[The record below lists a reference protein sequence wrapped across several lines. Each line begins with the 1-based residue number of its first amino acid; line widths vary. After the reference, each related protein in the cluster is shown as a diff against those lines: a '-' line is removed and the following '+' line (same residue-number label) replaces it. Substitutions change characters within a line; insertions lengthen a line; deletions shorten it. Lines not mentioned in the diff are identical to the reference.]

1 MLLNVDQ
8 LKDSEERF
16 LATRQTLIKNTGP
29 AGADEAPGSRTGR
42 GEMLTSSENL
52 RKRKEMLQAKSA
64 EPFEFALERAIGKN
78 DAVFSNFIELISNAK
93 KKVGRIAVKQ
103 GAKPLGCATGFM
115 VSEQLLLTN
124 WHVFKTIDKVGQS
137 EIQFGY
143 ELDVN
148 GNPPGTY
155 TSFRL
160 RSDVFYH
167 SCKELDYCLVAV
179 DPMDVTAKI
188 SINEIG
194 YLYLDPT
201 LGKLGDEDKEAL
213 NIIHHP
219 DGDFKQLSIRENL
232 FKKITP
238 TAIWYESDTAPGS
251 SGSPVFNDQWQIVAL
266 HHMGIAK
273 KNANGEYV
281 DKYDR
286 VIPVENNRVDESR
299 IVWVAN
305 EGIRTSVIL
314 NDIFSKYPNHPI
326 INTLRKVP
334 SELPVGKNSGT
345 DNSEQLFITKN
356 NPLMEQ
362 KNNRTG
368 NDVTISIPAS
378 LLENEGTIQV
388 QISHRNPASANKSIH
403 DNETALDA
411 FDGEELK
418 KLEVELDFSKC
429 RGYQPDFLGV
439 PIPLPLPGKQLKKF
453 VTKLTGTDSFV
464 LKYYHYSVI
473 HHSVRMMPLISAINV
488 DGDLKKRIDDSVRKD
503 TWLRD
508 NRIDY
513 DVQLDDPYYKKSG
526 FDRGHMSRR
535 EDANW
540 GNTAEEAKRNAD
552 LTCMHTNACPQ
563 VAALNQSK
571 KEGLWG
577 KLEKLVLEDG
587 ATQEK
592 AKTRKISVFNG
603 PVFKETDPVFKGI
616 QVPLD
621 FYKIILWL
629 TEDKNLKATAFR
641 LSQEDLIGDIDFEE
655 LDFDKNIEFKE
666 YQCSIKSLETETGL
680 DFSAIIKYD
689 TYKSAGARGKLP
701 LTELALKT
709 HLSKAGK
716 K

>member
-1 MLLNVDQ
+1 MLLNIDQ
-8 LKDSEERF
+8 LRDSEKRF
-16 LATRQTLIKNTGP
+16 SEAHHKPAEKPGP
-29 AGADEAPGSRTGR
+29 ARAEETFSSSPEKAQI
-42 GEMLTSSENL
+42 LTSAENL
-52 RKRKEMLQAKSA
+52 RRRMEMLQAKSA
-64 EPFEFALERAIGKN
+64 EPPEFAMERAIGKN
-78 DAVFSNFIELISNAK
+78 DAVFSNFIELISMAK

-103 GAKPLGCATGFM
+103 RGKPLGCATGFM
-115 VSEQLLLTN
+115 VSPRLLLTN
-124 WHVFKTIDKVGQS
+124 WHVFKTIDRVGES

-143 ELDVN
+143 ELDIY

-160 RSDVFYH
+160 RAETFYH
-167 SCKELDYCLVAV
+167 SCKELDYCFVAV
-179 DPMDVTAKI
+179 DPVDVTGKT
-188 SINEIG
+188 SINDIG
-194 YLYLDPT
+194 YLYLDPA

-238 TAIWYESDTAPGS
+238 TTIWYESDTAPGS

-273 KNANGEYV
+273 KNTKGQYV
-281 DKYDR
+281 DKNNQ
-286 VIPVENNRVDESR
+286 VIPVENDRLDESR
-299 IVWVAN
+299 VVWIAN

-314 NDIFSKYPNHPI
+314 KDIFSKYPNDAFV
-326 INTLRKVP
+326 NTLKK
-334 SELPVGKNSGT
+334 LPAESPAQGNNFHT
-345 DNSEQLFITKN
+345 NNPEQLLTSKN
-356 NPLMEQ
+356 TTTMEQ
-362 KNNRTG
+362 NTTTG
-368 NDVTISIPAS
+368 NDVTISFPAS
-378 LLENEGTIQV
+378 LLEKEGAVQV
-388 QISHRNPASANKSIH
+388 QINHRNTATAIKGAPAA
-403 DNETALDA
+403 ETADGG

-429 RGYQPDFLGV
+429 RGYQADFLGV
-439 PIPLPLPGKQLKKF
+439 NIALPQPGKQLKKF
-453 VTKLTGTDSFV
+453 VTKLTGTDGYV

-488 DGDLKKRIDDSVRKD
+488 DGDQRKRQDDSVRKD

-508 NRIDY
+508 SRIDY
-513 DVQLDDPYYKKSG
+513 DVQLDDPFYKKSG

-577 KLEKLVLEDG
+577 KLEKVVLEEG

-603 PVFKETDPVFKGI
+603 PVFKETDPVYKGI
-616 QVPLD
+616 QVPMD

-629 TEDKNLKATAFR
+629 TEDKKLKATAFR
-641 LSQEDLIGDIDFEE
+641 LSQEDLVGDIDFEE

-666 YQCSIKSLETETGL
+666 YQCSIKSLQTETGL
-680 DFSAIIKYD
+680 DFGAIMKYD
-689 TYKSAGARGKLP
+689 TYKSAGARSKLP
-701 LTELALKT
+701 LTEQALKT